1 MLCVVVHGILAHCLR
16 AKMHSFVFKH
26 VLNTNRTKCFRKQKA
41 NYFDETQFSVKL
53 FCIADASTLTLFGV
67 LFTFEVVLFI
77 INTCHLHVFHQSPAK
92 NHRMNYRKEKYGG
105 KISTGQSFQV
115 RLSVYLPVWVKYNGP
130 ESPSSQS
137 STPHCLVIRPKVGMV
152 IDSDS

>member
-1 MLCVVVHGILAHCLR
+1 MYFMEFQHIVYESE
-16 AKMHSFVFKH
+16 MHSFVFKH
-26 VLNTNRTKCFRKQKA
+26 VPNAKRTFFFRKQKA
-41 NYFDETQFSVKL
+41 NNFDKTQFSVKL
-53 FCIADASTLTLFGV
+53 FGIADASTLTLFGV
-67 LFTFEVVLFI
+67 LFIFEAVLII
-77 INTCHLHVFHQSPAK
+77 INTCHLHVFYQSPAK
-92 NHRMNYRKEKYGG
+92 NHRMNSRKEKYQE

-130 ESPSSQS
+130 DSPSSQS